1 MPIFFRIFSIFLYK
15 NRQCV
20 FFSFSPFAL
29 SIFINFIIRE
39 KNYSK
44 NWLYCS
50 IFIFPSFYKKFLI
63 LCLSPFHLPIFR
75 RLYPLFYGG
84 RI

>member
-1 MPIFFRIFSIFLYK
+1 MRFFQLFAIRIVDFSTILLFVKRITAKIGSIAVYSFFR
-15 NRQCV
+15 
-20 FFSFSPFAL
+20 
-29 SIFINFIIRE
+29 
-39 KNYSK
+39 
-44 NWLYCS
+44 
-50 IFIFPSFYKKFLI
+50 SFYKKFLI

>member
-1 MPIFFRIFSIFLYK
+1 MRFFQLFAIRIVDFS
-15 NRQCV
+15 
-20 FFSFSPFAL
+20 
-29 SIFINFIIRE
+29 INFIIRE